1 MTTWVWV
8 DGTVTGASEARV
20 SATDRGLLLG
30 DGVFETCKV
39 VEGTPFALTR
49 HLARLRRSA
58 ALVDMELPWD
68 DDYIRSA
75 CAEAMSAAL
84 GSSVD
89 PVDDSTHGCSIADA
103 RDHPP
108 GNGDPGSFRDTEAS
122 GVGGE
127 EQVDGGQAGVHPVG
141 RLRITVTGGPGPLGP
156 SRRGGRPTLV
166 VSAGPAPTRTPTAD
180 VVTAEWRSNEH
191 SPSAGAKTTSHL
203 DHVLGLAQAHRR
215 GADEAVSAN
224 TAGALTEGTGSNV
237 FVVVDG
243 ALCTPSLSTGCLQG
257 VTRDLVLEQVPVVS
271 RDDLTLDDLRRAPE
285 AFLTSSLRDVHP
297 IARVDG
303 RALAA
308 APGALT
314 EAAAG
319 ALAAV
324 QAATMDP

>member
-1 MTTWVWV
+1 MLGRTVVSTWVWV
-8 DGTVTGASEARV
+8 DGTLSAAPEARV

-39 VEGTPFALTR
+39 VAGAPFALTR

-58 ALVDMELPWD
+58 ELVDIGLPWD
-68 DDYIRSA
+68 DSYIRSA
-75 CAEAMSAAL
+75 CAETVAAAL
-84 GSSVD
+84 S
-89 PVDDSTHGCSIADA
+89 HGDEPG
-103 RDHPP
+103 RD
-108 GNGDPGSFRDTEAS
+108 
-122 GVGGE
+122 
-127 EQVDGGQAGVHPVG
+127 PVG

-166 VSAGPAPTRTPTAD
+166 VAAGPAPTRAPTAD
-180 VVTAEWRSNEH
+180 VVTVEWPTNEH
-191 SPSAGAKTTSHL
+191 SPSTGAKTTSHL

-243 ALCTPSLSTGCLQG
+243 ALCTPSLTTGCLRG
-257 VTRDLVLEQVPVVS
+257 VTRDLVLDQVPVME
-271 RDDLTLDDLRRAPE
+271 RDDLTLDHLRRAPE

-303 RALAA
+303 QTLAA

-314 EAAAG
+314 RRAAH
-319 ALAAV
+319 ALAAL